1 MGSYGLG
8 LGKMGQWPILRM
20 FGGRMGN
27 LPILQDQA
35 ALAISA
41 ISVWNAWAIHG
52 ISA

>member
-1 MGSYGLG
+1 MGSYDLG

-35 ALAISA
+35 VRAA